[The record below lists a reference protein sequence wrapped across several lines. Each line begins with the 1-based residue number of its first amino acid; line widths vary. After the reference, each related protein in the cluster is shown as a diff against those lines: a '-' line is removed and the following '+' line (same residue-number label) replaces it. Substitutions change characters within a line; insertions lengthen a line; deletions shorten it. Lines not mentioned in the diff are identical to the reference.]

1 MFVDEVRFMLSGSLK
16 LTATRRYLRR
26 QPMKRGA
33 ILLTLVGIALP
44 LSASAQDAQ
53 FSVYGTLM
61 PFVDNW
67 HTT

>member
-1 MFVDEVRFMLSGSLK
+1 MRRSAIF
-16 LTATRRYLRR
+16 LTVAGL
-26 QPMKRGA
+26 
-33 ILLTLVGIALP
+33 ALP

-67 HTT
+67 RTTGATAPGVTPETGGAS